1 MLTVAFC
8 VYVKNE
14 LYSRRRNDLEV
25 ADIAC
30 VWLETHNHN
39 KKVLIGTFY
48 RPPNSTP
55 AALNSVENS
64 IGLAFDTDTENILI
78 TGDFNF
84 YMLKQC
90 SKREINDICLQFN
103 LE

>member
-14 LYSRRRNDLEV
+14 LYSRRRNDLKV
-25 ADIAC
+25 ADIEC

-55 AALNSVENS
+55 ATLNSIENS

-90 SKREINDICLQFN
+90 SNRKINDVCLQFN